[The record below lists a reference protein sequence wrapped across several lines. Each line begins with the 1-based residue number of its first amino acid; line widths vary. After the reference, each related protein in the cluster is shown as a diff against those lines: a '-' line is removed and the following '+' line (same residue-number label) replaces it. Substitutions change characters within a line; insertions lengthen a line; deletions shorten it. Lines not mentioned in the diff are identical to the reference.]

1 MQNKFKYRTLP
12 HLCRRCSLYAWCS
25 AILPP
30 AASAFRSWSCSKFRC
45 CWSWGTSFAWQT
57 LLLPFSLLYVSTE
70 CARTTTLLRLLE
82 LERDKARKTLTFI
95 RSRRRRGDHTQA
107 CLRSGAHF
115 REGLKGSSTKGVE
128 QSCCPLRKASNYGKG
143 EDAELTRITPKKKT
157 VEHFAISDHAQNH
170 Q

>member
-1 MQNKFKYRTLP
+1 MLG
-12 HLCRRCSLYAWCS
+12 
-25 AILPP
+25 
-30 AASAFRSWSCSKFRC
+30 AAQFCH
-45 CWSWGTSFAWQT
+45 
-57 LLLPFSLLYVSTE
+57 LLLRLLVVGVVQNFVVVGVGELPSLDKHYCFLSLSHFKLVSTE
-70 CARTTTLLRLLE
+70 CARTKTLLRLLE

-143 EDAELTRITPKKKT
+143 EDAELTRIPPKKKT
-157 VEHFAISDHAQNH
+157 VKHFAISDHEQNH